1 MHSRLLAGLTGGLLA
16 LAVTAARGQDNDPT
30 LEGVWSAERYVMRA
44 GPTHEVAG
52 RIFFAEGEWTVL
64 FFVMGDDGEPHRGSA
79 EGGTYTLRGE
89 ELVFS
94 HLFHL
99 SQGEEMPGLA
109 HSPLRMTVSPA
120 AEAATEPSTI
130 EVLGDRL
137 TIFFPS
143 GNSLVF
149 RRME

>member
-1 MHSRLLAGLTGGLLA
+1 MQMRQLTGLTAGLLA
-16 LAVTAARGQDNDPT
+16 LAVTAAHGQDNDPT
-30 LEGVWSAERYVMRA
+30 LKGVWSAERYVMRE
-44 GPTHEVAG
+44 GPTHAVTG
-52 RIFFAEGEWTVL
+52 RIFFAEAEWTVL
-64 FFVMGDDGEPHRGSA
+64 FFVMGDDGEPLRGSA

-99 SQGEEMPGLA
+99 SQGQEMPGLA
-109 HSPLRMTVSPA
+109 DSPLRMTVTPA

-130 EVLGDRL
+130 EVLGDQL

-143 GNSLVF
+143 GNSLRF
-149 RRME
+149 RRVE

>member
-1 MHSRLLAGLTGGLLA
+1 MHMRRLAGLSTGLLA
-16 LAVTAARGQDNDPT
+16 LALTAAHAQDNDPT

-52 RIFFAEGEWTVL
+52 RIFFTEGEWTVL

-99 SQGEEMPGLA
+99 SQGEEMPELPD
-109 HSPLRMTVSPA
+109 SPLRMTVTPA

-130 EVLGDRL
+130 EVLGDQL

-143 GNSLVF
+143 GNSLQF
-149 RRME
+149 RRVE